1 MKALSCLGQHRPDN
15 HRVFFSTG
23 MHDLPSGF
31 IEPGQQ
37 MADKHGESPLS
48 EQGCRKGQILPSWG
62 EHHVAD
68 VNAGDP
74 DLHRGGR
81 RCSRRDAG
89 CC

>member
-37 MADKHGESPLS
+37 MADKYVYLLIVAGMARAFGVFRAMVMIGPTAS
-48 EQGCRKGQILPSWG
+48 RPS
-62 EHHVAD
+62 
-68 VNAGDP
+68 
-74 DLHRGGR
+74 LM
-81 RCSRRDAG
+81 
-89 CC
+89 